1 MTEKEFTELANKH
14 LVVLES
20 YQLDKDGNKQFNI
33 FGYKQLYEAISVTH
47 CCKSDSEQ
55 LPNKEKLNFQDWLKF
70 RKIERIS
77 DDSFKW
83 EGSKYTYY
91 YVNDIYKQYLKN

>member
-33 FGYKQLYEAISVTH
+33 FGYKQLYEAITVTR

-55 LPNKEKLNFQDWLKF
+55 LKREKCNMCNEEKDCQGHAVCEDCGG
-70 RKIERIS
+70 R
-77 DDSFKW
+77 SF
-83 EGSKYTYY
+83 
-91 YVNDIYKQYLKN
+91 